1 MECSEPGT
9 IRDEELLAYLAGE
22 RVRPAVE
29 QHLGQCQRCSAQLA
43 EYRRIERTL
52 VSKLYRW
59 DCPSNL
65 TLGEYQLG
73 LLDKEDVTA
82 VKLHLSQ
89 CVLCAA
95 EVATLTEYLANDP
108 MLVERAPLSPVS
120 VRPSSLNNHRPAA
133 PEVNGVLDRLLGQS
147 REQVRHIKATLLP
160 PQPRFAYQRNVAQ
173 SSVWPR
179 RYTAEDFSISIQ
191 VERGAGRRE
200 ALQLI
205 GFVTRKGVALEALQG
220 VPVLLSSQSDTVYT
234 QNIDELGNFVFSA
247 ISPATYTLEL
257 QFPESTIVIEQLPV
271 AVQD

>member
-22 RVRPAVE
+22 RVRPDVE

-52 VSKLYRW
+52 VNKLYRW

-65 TLGEYQLG
+65 ALGEYQLG
-73 LLDKEDVTA
+73 LLDKEHATA
-82 VKLHLSQ
+82 VKLHVSQ
-89 CVLCAA
+89 CVVCAA
-95 EVATLTEYLANDP
+95 EVATLTEFLANDP
-108 MLVERAPLSPVS
+108 MLVERAPVPRVS
-120 VRPSSLNNHRPAA
+120 VRPSSLNNHLPAA
-133 PEVNGVLDRLLGQS
+133 QEVKDVLDNLIGRS
-147 REQVRHIKATLLP
+147 REQVRRITATLLP
-160 PQPRFAYQRNVAQ
+160 PQPRFAYQRNVTQ
-173 SSVWPR
+173 SLVWPR

-191 VERGAGRRE
+191 VERGTGRRE

-257 QFPESTIVIEQLPV
+257 QFPGSTIVIEQLPV
-271 AVQD
+271 ALQD